1 MTPTSGGVN
10 IRSAGHQL
18 SAGCAGVGPS
28 SSSILGSNPQDNLL
42 TPSSDPIL
50 RTIPPLH
57 PPDPIPLRVNL
68 NPWVGAVS
76 LGIQPI
82 VVFPLCTA
90 GHISFPTYTSSTD
103 DDIGNLFLP
112 PACSL
117 VQLST
122 FFQRMTEMQFL
133 QFTHSLAAGD
143 AEVQVCTAIR
153 QSFRF
158 HNKLSEFFL
167 YFSGMVFICQ

>member
-28 SSSILGSNPQDNLL
+28 SSSILRSNPQDNPSA
-42 TPSSDPIL
+42 PSSGFNPSENQPQSVGWTCESWESTYSCVPF
-50 RTIPPLH
+50 RTAEP
-57 PPDPIPLRVNL
+57 
-68 NPWVGAVS
+68 
-76 LGIQPI
+76 
-82 VVFPLCTA
+82 
-90 GHISFPTYTSSTD
+90 ISFLTYTSSTH